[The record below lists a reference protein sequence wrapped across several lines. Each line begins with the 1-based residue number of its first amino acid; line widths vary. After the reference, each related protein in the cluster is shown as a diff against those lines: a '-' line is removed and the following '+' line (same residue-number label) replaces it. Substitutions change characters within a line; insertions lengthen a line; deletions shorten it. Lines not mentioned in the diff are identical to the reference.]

1 MPAARSYRP
10 PVVEPR
16 ARIRPR
22 CPTCRTAVRWE
33 GNPHRPFCSE
43 RCRMVD
49 LGTWADEGFRIA
61 GDPLPED
68 DDPDD
73 GPLH

>member
-1 MPAARSYRP
+1 
-10 PVVEPR
+10 
-16 ARIRPR
+16 
-22 CPTCRTAVRWE
+22 
-33 GNPHRPFCSE
+33 
-43 RCRMVD
+43 MVD

-61 GDPLPED
+61 GEPVPED